1 MLLQFNE
8 LFTYWKDLNGKL
20 LYTVFII
27 CVYPIHYRLRLPCL
41 DIADR
46 YRHIIMMY
54 VKDLEFIQ
62 RVYNKNK
69 ENPPIPRDLPPIA
82 GKIAWIRQ
90 LYRHISGPIQVFEQ
104 FSDLMKCNEARKAI
118 KGYNKMARV
127 LVEYEVLHHQAWV
140 KQVRLVHIHMYIH
153 VRINHTVSFSQVDAA
168 KVGLRATLLVRNNGK
183 YLVNLDPLILCFLRE
198 AECLGRM
205 GLELPPEAIELQFM
219 RSKIRANYD
228 SLTVSYTQYY
238 LCMYIYTVYSV

>member
-1 MLLQFNE
+1 M
-8 LFTYWKDLNGKL
+8 
-20 LYTVFII
+20 I
-27 CVYPIHYRLRLPCL
+27 VYNRLRLPCL

-46 YRHIIMMY
+46 YRHIIIMY

-90 LYRHISGPIQVFEQ
+90 LYRHITSPIQVFQQ
-104 FSDLMKCNEARKAI
+104 FSELMKTNEARKAI

-140 KQVRLVHIHMYIH
+140 KQVGV
-153 VRINHTVSFSQVDAA
+153 
-168 KVGLRATLLVRNNGK
+168 
-183 YLVNLDPLILCFLRE
+183 VNSSY
-198 AECLGRM
+198 
-205 GLELPPEAIELQFM
+205 
-219 RSKIRANYD
+219 SKPCSCKI
-228 SLTVSYTQYY
+228 
-238 LCMYIYTVYSV
+238 

>member
-1 MLLQFNE
+1 MQFYS
-8 LFTYWKDLNGKL
+8 LCYA
-20 LYTVFII
+20 V
-27 CVYPIHYRLRLPCL
+27 IHYRLRLPCL

-46 YRHIIMMY
+46 YRHIIIMY

-140 KQVRLVHIHMYIH
+140 KQVCSLHIYLYTCIYHI
-153 VRINHTVSFSQVDAA
+153 VLLSQVDAA

-228 SLTVSYTQYY
+228 SLTVS
-238 LCMYIYTVYSV
+238 

>member
-1 MLLQFNE
+1 
-8 LFTYWKDLNGKL
+8 
-20 LYTVFII
+20 
-27 CVYPIHYRLRLPCL
+27 
-41 DIADR
+41 
-46 YRHIIMMY
+46 MY

-69 ENPPIPRDLPPIA
+69 ENPSIPRDSPPIA
-82 GKIAWIRQ
+82 GKISWIRQ
-90 LYRHISGPIQVFEQ
+90 LYRHITNPIQVFQQ
-104 FSDLMKCNEARKAI
+104 FTDLMKCNEAKKAI

-140 KQVRLVHIHMYIH
+140 KQVIHYCYLYRLCH
-153 VRINHTVSFSQVDAA
+153 VVLSYQVDAA
-168 KVGLRATLLVRNNGK
+168 KLGLRATLLVKNNGK

-228 SLTVSYTQYY
+228 SLTVSC
-238 LCMYIYTVYSV
+238 LYIKNILLFNINSKWLKSMKEFVGRFLNCLRH